1 MEKVVYSIKKKK
13 IKNWL
18 WKLRI
23 FNKKYNIY
31 RLFFYFL
38 KVFFL
43 EDDFDTWNRT
53 RHFFKEDKKNLQS
66 TLMEFLWKFAS
77 FLE

>member
-43 EDDFDTWNRT
+43 EDDFDTWNGT
-53 RHFFKEDKKNLQS
+53 RHFFKEDKENLQS